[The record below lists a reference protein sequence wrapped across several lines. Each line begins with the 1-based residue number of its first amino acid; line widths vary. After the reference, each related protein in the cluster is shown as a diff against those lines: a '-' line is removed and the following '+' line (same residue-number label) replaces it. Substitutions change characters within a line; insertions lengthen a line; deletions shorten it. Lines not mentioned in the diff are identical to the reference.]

1 MVKYTIPQ
9 SPEIVIDVRGK
20 DSPKNRDKAMDQLM
34 ELMDEGKLK
43 TKLADGFGPDQFVE
57 VKDTNTNLDGEE
69 TDDPVTEAVQILN
82 SLASLKLKMTQT
94 KEEALQIRQQIDIL
108 FNDDPVTEEQINQL
122 KDGFKVL
129 KNFAQANQRY
139 LLARSQAEEARKI
152 LDRALSSLE

>member
-1 MVKYTIPQ
+1 MVQYTIPQ
-9 SPEIVIDVRGK
+9 SPEIVINVRGK

-57 VKDTNTNLDGEE
+57 VKDPDLDTEE
-69 TDDPVTEAVQILN
+69 CDDPVTEAVQILN
-82 SLASLKLKMTQT
+82 SLASLKLKVTQS
-94 KEEALQIRQQIDIL
+94 KEEALQVRQQIDIL
-108 FNDDPVTEEQINQL
+108 FNDDPVTEEQISQL

-129 KNFAQANQRY
+129 KAFAQANQRY
-139 LLARSQAEEARKI
+139 LMARSQAEEARKI

>member
-1 MVKYTIPQ
+1 MVQYTIPQ
-9 SPEIVIDVRGK
+9 SPEIVINVRGK

-57 VKDTNTNLDGEE
+57 VKDPDLDTEE
-69 TDDPVTEAVQILN
+69 CDDPVTEAVQILN
-82 SLASLKLKMTQT
+82 SLASLKLKVTQS
-94 KEEALQIRQQIDIL
+94 KEEALQVRQQIDIL
-108 FNDDPVTEEQINQL
+108 FNDDPVTEEQISQL

-129 KNFAQANQRY
+129 KAFAQANQRY
-139 LLARSQAEEARKI
+139 LIARSQAEEARKI

>member
-1 MVKYTIPQ
+1 MVQYTIPQ
-9 SPEIVIDVRGK
+9 SPEIVINVRGK

-57 VKDTNTNLDGEE
+57 VKDPDLDTEE
-69 TDDPVTEAVQILN
+69 CDDPVTEAVQILN
-82 SLASLKLKMTQT
+82 SLASLKLKVTQS
-94 KEEALQIRQQIDIL
+94 KEEALQVRQQIDIL
-108 FNDDPVTEEQINQL
+108 FNDDPVTEEQISQL
-122 KDGFKVL
+122 KEGFKVL
-129 KNFAQANQRY
+129 KAFAQANQRY

>member
-1 MVKYTIPQ
+1 MVQYTIPQ
-9 SPEIVIDVRGK
+9 SPEIVINVRGK

-57 VKDTNTNLDGEE
+57 VKEPNLEAEE
-69 TDDPVTEAVQILN
+69 IDDPVTEAVQILN
-82 SLASLKLKMTQT
+82 SLASLKLKMNQS

-108 FNDDPVTEEQINQL
+108 FNDEPVTEEQINQL
-122 KDGFKVL
+122 KEGFKVL
-129 KNFAQANQRY
+129 KAFAQANQRY
-139 LLARSQAEEARKI
+139 LVARSQAEEARKI

>member
-1 MVKYTIPQ
+1 MVQYTIPQ
-9 SPEIVIDVRGK
+9 SPEIVINVRGK

-57 VKDTNTNLDGEE
+57 VKDPDLDTEE
-69 TDDPVTEAVQILN
+69 CDDPVTEAVQILN
-82 SLASLKLKMTQT
+82 SLASLKLKVTQS
-94 KEEALQIRQQIDIL
+94 KEEALQVRQQIDIL
-108 FNDDPVTEEQINQL
+108 FNDDPVTEEQITQL

-129 KNFAQANQRY
+129 KAFAQANQRY
-139 LLARSQAEEARKI
+139 LMARSQAEEARKI